1 MSRLNYSLTISAIV
15 FVTLLATAA
24 CAIPSAVTS
33 PKRFVAIDSLAVRQ
47 AVDDA
52 LAQTAYTNK
61 YDPAYVKLTYPNG
74 DVPRETGVCADVVI
88 RALRKGNLDL
98 QQSVHE
104 DMLRDFAAYP
114 RLWGLAK
121 PDPNIDHRRVPNLM
135 RFFERQKQSLPVTH
149 DPQDYQPGDVVAW
162 DVGGNHPHIGILSN
176 AVCADSP
183 LRYCVVHNIGA
194 GARLEDV
201 LFSWQIIGHYRP
213 F

>member
-1 MSRLNYSLTISAIV
+1 MSRLNYSLTVSTIV
-15 FVTLLATAA
+15 FVTVLAAA
-24 CAIPSAVTS
+24 CAIPSAATS
-33 PKRFVAIDSLAVRQ
+33 PKRFVAIDSLVVRQ
-47 AVDDA
+47 VVGDA
-52 LAQTAYTNK
+52 LAQTAYTNS

-88 RALRKGNLDL
+88 RALRKGGVDL

-114 RLWGLAK
+114 HLWGLTK

-135 RFFERQKQSLPVTH
+135 RFFERQKKSLPVTH
-149 DPQDYQPGDVVAW
+149 NPQDYQPGDTVAW
-162 DVGGNHPHIGILSN
+162 DTGGNHPHTGILSN

-183 LRYCVVHNIGA
+183 RRYCVVHNIGA

-201 LFSWQIIGHYRP
+201 LFTWQIIGHYRP